1 METAKGKHMRN
12 PFIIKTGQNEGYTYF
27 RLIQAKARLRY
38 LRFRYS
44 R

>member
-1 METAKGKHMRN
+1 MRN

-27 RLIQAKARLRY
+27 RLIQAKIQLRY